1 MRRAEIATLLP
12 TVFQL
17 ALDPVEGT
25 GLEPDRRLATFLDV
39 MEAFHQPMEDTL
51 DRLDAHL
58 DPRRAPAAFVA
69 WLCGWLDLDWLIPAR
84 APGDPEPEQ
93 ELLSTGLGRLRELVA
108 LAAELS
114 TRRGTAA
121 GLGRFLEVATGRDDL
136 RVDDDARR
144 GGAGRPFHVVIDVPA
159 DALPMRPLIER
170 IAAAELP
177 AYVTW
182 ELRTGIGA

>member
-17 ALDPVEGT
+17 ALDPVEGW

-39 MEAFHQPMEDTL
+39 MEAYHQPMEETL
-51 DRLDAHL
+51 DQLDAYI

-69 WLCGWLDLDWLIPAR
+69 WLAGWQDLDWLVPER
-84 APGDPEPEQ
+84 APGEPESEE

-114 TRRGTAA
+114 ATRGTAA
-121 GLGRFLEVATGRDDL
+121 GLCRFLRIATGRDDL
-136 RVDDDARR
+136 EVDDDAAR
-144 GGAGRPFHVVIDVPA
+144 GGGRPFHVVIGVPP

-170 IAAAELP
+170 IVAAEIP
-177 AYVTW
+177 ASVTW
-182 ELRTGIGA
+182 ELRLGGAA